1 MRPVLVVVAVFAA
14 VTALLA
20 WSRWLAGR
28 RWAAAGHLV
37 LACCAAATMAVGWRL
52 AAYVA
57 AHEEWV
63 PELPVAEL
71 YVEQTGSSR
80 YRATLTRLPSGRMQ
94 VFDLAGDQ
102 WRLDLRTLGWS
113 ERLVQFGPEPRYR
126 IERLASRHAGSD
138 QPAAAYDLA
147 GDGGPAPPLS
157 GLRIPDGT
165 PLLEVR
171 DVAGPWQPLADG
183 ARFALRLTAA
193 GAVETDSRNAAAADS
208 IASQ

>member
-14 VTALLA
+14 IAALLA

-28 RWAAAGHLV
+28 RWAAAGHVL
-37 LACCAAATMAVGWRL
+37 LACCAAATVAVGWRL

-57 AHEEWV
+57 GHEAWV

-71 YVEQTGSSR
+71 FVEQTGSSR

-102 WRLDLRTLGWS
+102 WRLDLRTLTWS
-113 ERLVQFGPEPRYR
+113 ERLAQFGPEPRYR

-138 QPAAAYDLA
+138 EPAGEYDLA

-157 GLRIPDGT
+157 GLRIADVA
-165 PLLEVR
+165 PLLEAR
-171 DVAGPWQPLADG
+171 DVAGHWQPLADG
-183 ARFALRLTAA
+183 ARFTLRLTAT
-193 GAVETDSRNAAAADS
+193 GAVATDSRNAAAVES
-208 IASQ
+208 MASP

>member
-1 MRPVLVVVAVFAA
+1 MRPVLVVVAVFAV

-20 WSRWLAGR
+20 WGRWLAGR
-28 RWAAAGHLV
+28 RWAAAGHLL
-37 LACCAAATMAVGWRL
+37 LACCAAVTVAAGWQL

-57 AHEEWV
+57 AHEDWV

-71 YVEQTGSSR
+71 YFEQTGSSR

-102 WRLDLRTLGWS
+102 WRLDLRTLAWS
-113 ERLVQFGPEPRYR
+113 ERLVQLGPQPRYR
-126 IERLASRHAGSD
+126 IERLASRHAPSD

-147 GDGGPAPPLS
+147 GDGGPGPPLA
-157 GLRIPDGT
+157 GLRSPDGA
-165 PLLEVR
+165 PLLEAR
-171 DVAGPWQPLADG
+171 DVAGPWLPLADG

-193 GAVETDSRNAAAADS
+193 GAIETDPRNAAAADS
-208 IASQ
+208 MASR